1 MSCRL
6 IERHDQ
12 IVSNVACITNI
23 CTLQIFLALSKRN
36 AVDSY
41 SFSLSLSISIYLS
54 IYLFARFFD
63 TLISVYCFDHDNAS
77 DRNTLIMTITWKESE
92 GSRGSCISQHDTV
105 KKCGWSNLKNLRGY
119 TSENWHIT
127 FVRDTSPRKYQVN

>member
-23 CTLQIFLALSKRN
+23 YTLQIFLALSKRN

-41 SFSLSLSISIYLS
+41 SFSLSLYLS
-54 IYLFARFFD
+54 LYLYLSVYLFARFFD
-63 TLISVYCFDHDNAS
+63 TLISVYCFDDDNAS
-77 DRNTLIMTITWKESE
+77 DRNTLIVTITWNENE
-92 GSRGSCISQHDTV
+92 GSRGDYVYPNTI
-105 KKCGWSNLKNLRGY
+105 L
-119 TSENWHIT
+119 
-127 FVRDTSPRKYQVN
+127 